1 MDRRKLI
8 LRRFGP
14 MTFGLGYYDGGT
26 WVDHAQPATQRA
38 VPEGDGSLD
47 VVHDW
52 LSCCLDATDGLAVLP
67 VRRVSQAPVRSEV
80 VAHGG

>member
-14 MTFGLGYYDGGT
+14 MTFGLGYFDDGT
-26 WVDHAQPATQRA
+26 WIDHAQPATERA
-38 VPEGDGSLD
+38 VPEGDRWMD

-52 LSCCLDATDGLAVLP
+52 LSCCIDSTDGVAVLP
-67 VRRVSQAPVRSEV
+67 VRRVSQAHARSEV
-80 VAHGG
+80 AAQGG